1 LDFGAFISVMRRWW
15 WIVLLMPVV
24 ALTASLAL
32 SRFQPYQ
39 SQVRATVLIP
49 GDTEDP
55 GRAER
60 PELMVLDD
68 LPVLVGSR
76 VFAEGVHQEMGA
88 TAMSVDEVQATLSA
102 SRYSRV
108 LTVYITDSNQ
118 ENVAQIGQA
127 VSMALPT
134 LINDYLVH
142 PAEAD
147 ATVRVIDPTTT
158 PTRSRA
164 GLALQTGVITV
175 FAIFAGIVLALAA
188 DWLVALQQGRLSHQR
203 QSVDLKASHRQ
214 PASDN

>member
-1 LDFGAFISVMRRWW
+1 LDFGAFVSVMRRWW
-15 WIVLLMPVV
+15 WIVVLVPVV

-76 VFAEGVHQEMGA
+76 VFAEGVHQAMGV
-88 TAMSVDEVQATLSA
+88 TSITVDEVQATLSA

-118 ENVAQIGQA
+118 DNVAQIGPA
-127 VSMALPT
+127 VTTALPT
-134 LINDYLVH
+134 LINDYLV
-142 PAEAD
+142 PPTEAE
-147 ATVRVIDPTTT
+147 ATVRVIDPATT

-164 GLALQTGVITV
+164 GLALQSGVITL

-188 DWLVALQQGRLSHQR
+188 DWVVALQQGRMSQKR
-203 QSVDLKASHRQ
+203 QAFELKASRHQ
-214 PASDN
+214 PASDS